1 MKKLCSVIALIFAV
15 SSISG
20 CANIKDD
27 STRTK
32 TEGTMIGAGAGAVV
46 GGLVGYLVGGEKG
59 ALIGAGVGAAA
70 GAAGGYAYG
79 DHVAGQ
85 KEKYAKEED
94 WLDACVVEA
103 KQTNQDLI
111 AYNDTLTKQIAEV
124 KKETAA
130 LRKQY
135 KNSSV
140 LQAKL
145 KERQKSVDEM
155 LASTNTK
162 LEFAKKELEAQKY
175 VADDARKNQKSDYA
189 VTMDSE
195 AEQLKV
201 TVAELEKKTKDLAS
215 LSASMSV

>member
-1 MKKLCSVIALIFAV
+1 MKKLCSVVALFFAISLIA
-15 SSISG
+15 G

-103 KQTNQDLI
+103 KKTNQDLI
-111 AYNDTLTKQIAEV
+111 AYNQTLTQQIADV

-130 LRKQY
+130 LRKKY
-135 KNSSV
+135 KNSTA